1 MRKTIV
7 LAFAI
12 AAFAV
17 VTVITDFIRADA
29 GVNGKQASANPVT
42 QVQTSGATSV
52 RMFDAI

>member
-1 MRKTIV
+1 MRKTIA

-17 VTVITDFIRADA
+17 VTVITDFIRVDA
-29 GVNGKQASANPVT
+29 GVTGKQASAVT

>member
-12 AAFAV
+12 AALAV

-29 GVNGKQASANPVT
+29 GSSKQAANSIT
-42 QVQTSGATSV
+42 QQVHSSGALSV
-52 RMFDAI
+52 KMFDAI

>member
-1 MRKTIV
+1 MRKSIV

-12 AAFAV
+12 AALAV
-17 VTVITDFIRADA
+17 VTVITDIIRADA
-29 GVNGKQASANPVT
+29 GSSKQASANSVT